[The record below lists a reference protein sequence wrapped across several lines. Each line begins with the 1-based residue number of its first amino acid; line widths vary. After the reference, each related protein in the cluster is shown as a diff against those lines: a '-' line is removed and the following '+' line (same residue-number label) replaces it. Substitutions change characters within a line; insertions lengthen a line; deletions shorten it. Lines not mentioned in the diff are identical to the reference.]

1 MKRIICLEV
10 ILLATLVGCIPGS
23 QSRTSAQETSPG
35 GAKDSKPQQGIPTQG
50 IRPNIKFN
58 PEILTSLVNGE
69 QLIKSEEGNCPVDE
83 IEIPG
88 EKARVAGSTGG
99 FVIAPNPVGKN
110 GTPIPTG
117 NPLETSKKMFDA
129 AEPSFN
135 EPTAIIVVDDFNG
148 GVRQPSVYFLDQQD
162 APTLADLKS
171 GATEADVAQLE
182 ADRQYSHGALV
193 FNHTLALLSAEDP
206 NPELSEIR
214 IPVPDREEV
223 ISVPILT
230 STRLNIVVVPL
241 DTQNFNTDIIG
252 GRLQATI
259 NTLARQQI
267 RRFAVNLSFGL
278 VPCSVRDDFRAA
290 NDAELTFEGYR
301 DEVLDANGLDVKKFR
316 DDLANIL
323 TTPVNI
329 DNDPLLAV
337 AETNLELSGAADIT
351 YLAASGNYRLPYSL
365 YPGYWPEFV
374 SVSAQN
380 LANTSAPA
388 VRDPDYSD
396 TGEVLMPGGYFML
409 TAYDPNTGGF
419 RTYPQI
425 SIAGTSFSAPVLSV
439 FTALDFTGATP
450 RCTRR
455 PPSLTS
461 PLAFFNTDVPVSP
474 APALNVGLEDALN
487 KYCP

>member
-1 MKRIICLEV
+1 MKRAVWLEV
-10 ILLATLVGCIPGS
+10 SLLIALVGCIPRF
-23 QSRTSAQETSPG
+23 QSEVSS
-35 GAKDSKPQQGIPTQG
+35 QG
-50 IRPNIKFN
+50 IRPKT
-58 PEILTSLVNGE
+58 EIDTTKLTSAFNGGRLIRE
-69 QLIKSEEGNCPVDE
+69 QEGNCPINEVE
-83 IEIPG
+83 ASG
-88 EKARVAGSTGG
+88 QKLRVRGSTGG
-99 FVIAPNPVGKN
+99 FFVAPNPV
-110 GTPIPTG
+110 
-117 NPLETSKKMFDA
+117 DA
-129 AEPSFN
+129 SGASLSTFAPFIVGSDMLTTAEVSSPS

-148 GVRQPSVYFLDQQD
+148 SVRQPSVYFLDQQD

-182 ADRQYSHGALV
+182 ANRQYSHGALV

-206 NPELSEIR
+206 SPELSEIR

-223 ISVPILT
+223 ISVPTLT
-230 STRLNIVVVPL
+230 FTKLNIVVVPL

-337 AETNLELSGAADIT
+337 AEANLEKLSGVADIT

-396 TGEVLMPGGYFML
+396 TGEVLMPGGYFVL

-439 FTALDFTGATP
+439 FTALDFTGAAP
-450 RCTRR
+450 RCI
-455 PPSLTS
+455 S
-461 PLAFFNTDVPVSP
+461 PTAEPHFAVSFF
-474 APALNVGLEDALN
+474 
-487 KYCP
+487 